1 MSERANISDAS
12 VGEQLN
18 RILSSPGFKGSRVLS
33 GFLEFVTRETLA
45 GRQQEIKEYSIGVHV
60 LFKKM
65 DFNPQLDSIVRIHA
79 GRLRRALNEY
89 YFKLGNQDP
98 IRIEIPK
105 GSYIPTFDTQI
116 TGEKREILPNILA
129 GKTKPV
135 VAVLPFRNISRDSSR
150 DFFAD
155 GLGEQLTTDLTRFHD
170 ITVISYYSSRHVA
183 GITSDLRESANLLGA
198 KYMLTGSL
206 QSDNKHLHVRVQLIL
221 GSTGE
226 QLWTKSFERNNSASA
241 IFEIQ
246 NEIVRNILTEIGG
259 YYGAIFRDMMNI
271 PHSDQ
276 ANGIE
281 IYDAIFWYYHY
292 QKIFTKEVLE
302 KTVNA
307 LQAAVKANPNYAL
320 AWAMLGELYL
330 DDKALDF
337 GNIENPLEEGLK
349 CATRAV
355 KIDPACQHAYQ
366 ALAWVYLFY
375 HNREECLKA
384 AEQCID
390 SNPNASDYVGAMGF
404 VLICAGE
411 FEKGFA
417 LMNDSVRHNP
427 YGPWWYNTGFA
438 FYFMHKKNYSQ
449 ALYWSEKMDREDLL
463 WDSMMKAAAL
473 GHLARDEEAE
483 KNISKLLDLLPDAAD
498 RVKDI
503 TESFLLSPELNKEI
517 FDGLKKAGLGSSLS
531 QSGLEYSKMH
541 PVHKASEL

>member
-1 MSERANISDAS
+1 MSERTNFSNAVIGD
-12 VGEQLN
+12 QLN

-89 YFKLGNQDP
+89 YQILGNQDP
-98 IRIEIPK
+98 IRIDIPKGCYIPVFDSQNVVPKTEIPK
-105 GSYIPTFDTQI
+105 
-116 TGEKREILPNILA
+116 KILS

-135 VAVLPFRNISRDSSR
+135 VAILPFRNISRDGSR

-155 GLGEQLTTDLTRFHD
+155 GLGEQLSTDLTRFQD
-170 ITVISYYSSRHVA
+170 ITVISYYSSRYVA
-183 GITSDLRESANLLGA
+183 SKTSDLLKSSKLLGA
-198 KYMLTGSL
+198 KYLLTGSL
-206 QSDNKHLHVRVQLIL
+206 QSDNKHLNVRVQLIA
-221 GSTGE
+221 GETGE
-226 QLWTKSFERNNSASA
+226 QLWTKSFERNNTASA

-246 NEIVRNILTEIGG
+246 NEIVRSILTEIGG

-271 PHSDQ
+271 PHSER
-276 ANGIE
+276 ANGTE

-302 KTVNA
+302 QTVNA
-307 LQAAVKANPNYAL
+307 LKAAVKANPNYAL

-337 GNIENPLEEGLK
+337 GNIENPMEEGLK
-349 CATRAV
+349 CAMRAV
-355 KIDPACQHAYQ
+355 KIDPDCQHAYQ

-384 AEQCID
+384 AEQCINI
-390 SNPNASDYVGAMGF
+390 NPNASDYVGAMGF
-404 VLICAGE
+404 ALICAGE
-411 FEKGFA
+411 FDRGFA
-417 LMNDSVRHNP
+417 LLNDSIRHNL

-438 FYFMHKKNYSQ
+438 FYFMHKKNYTQS
-449 ALYWSEKMDREDLL
+449 LYWSEKMDREDLL
-463 WDSMMKAAAL
+463 WDSLMKAAAL
-473 GHLARDEEAE
+473 GHLARYEEAG
-483 KNISKLLDLLPDAAD
+483 KNICKLLQLLPDAAD

-503 TESFLLSPELNKEI
+503 TESFLLSPELNNEI
-517 FDGLKKAGLGSSLS
+517 FEGLKK
-531 QSGLEYSKMH
+531 SGLSSNPDISDREYSKNH
-541 PVHKASEL
+541 PVIKVSEI